1 MLPSEAPMPPWAATV
16 CDRVGNTLDSTQTDR
31 PARASC
37 SDARIPE
44 PPAPTMTTS
53 NLRRGREFLIAAILL
68 HSPENL
74 RSVARTCEQPE
85 DRQRLQ
91 DEARANGLHV
101 VHPDV
106 ADTHPCVIEQ
116 REKRD
121 ERGEFHPLR

>member
-16 CDRVGNTLDSTQTDR
+16 CARGENTLDSTQPDS
-31 PARASC
+31 PARASG

-44 PPAPTMTTS
+44 PPAPTITTS

-85 DRQRLQ
+85 DRQHLQ
-91 DEARANGLHV
+91 EEARANGLHV
-101 VHPDV
+101 VH
-106 ADTHPCVIEQ
+106 
-116 REKRD
+116 
-121 ERGEFHPLR
+121 